1 MLETLAVFPVLQ
13 LASVLFLPL
22 IRPPQPKDL
31 FQLRLLL
38 HDSLLVDTANH
49 LRFVLRNNNVGH
61 QTVQQGSFI
70 KVPEVEQ
77 HLHQVLYLLFIRLL
91 ELSFLLD
98 QLNQVVFLVRTAFFD
113 LPLFPHFCHC
123 AVLPLRFLA
132 GL

>member
-31 FQLRLLL
+31 LKLRLLL
-38 HDSLLVDTANH
+38 HDSLLVNTANH

-61 QTVQQGSFI
+61 QTVQHGSLI
-70 KVPEVEQ
+70 KVPEEEQ
-77 HLHQVLYLLFIRLL
+77 HLHQFLHLLFVRPLQ
-91 ELSFLLD
+91 LSFLLY

-113 LPLFPHFCHC
+113 LPLFPHFGHC
-123 AVLPLRFLA
+123 AVLPL
-132 GL
+132 